1 MNHWNNL
8 VTTINNGDNIQLW
21 PIIQEIVNHP
31 ASDIIYY
38 QILYGLL
45 YKEYRKTDVG
55 KIDHGKVLFNKAMAL
70 CQVFDYMKEFR
81 K

>member
-1 MNHWNNL
+1 MSHWKNL

-21 PIIQEIVNHP
+21 PIIQEIINHP

-38 QILYGLL
+38 KNLYCAL
-45 YKEYRKTDVG
+45 YEMYRDSDG
-55 KIDHGKVLFNKAMAL
+55 GSIDQGKVLFNKAMAL